1 MKIRLSGIYKNS
13 IVDGPGIRYAIYT
26 QGCQHQCPGC
36 HNPGTHDIQGGYFNE
51 TTDVINDVLKY
62 PLIKGITISGGEP
75 FLQIEAVLEIT
86 NTFYGHKD
94 IMIYTGFDYDFLLEK
109 AKKDEML
116 DQLLH
121 TVDYI
126 VDGKFIQALRDLS
139 LTYRGSS
146 NQRII
151 DVKQTRI
158 KKEIILKE
166 F

>member
-86 NTFYGHKD
+86 NNFYRHKD

>member
-109 AKKDEML
+109 AKRDEKL

>member
-36 HNPGTHDIQGGYFNE
+36 HNPGTHDILGGYLNK

-109 AKKDEML
+109 AKRDEKL

>member
-109 AKKDEML
+109 AKKDEKL